1 VSEFRVWVSKLG
13 MVGSQTIQIPITSF
27 LRNSVPGTILSYK
40 DFSADPRAA
49 VFFILDT
56 LLAPPGETLLDP
68 FLPREVE
75 KLLQSASRCFN
86 ILDID
91 ILVFDW
97 FMSSID
103 VGRDIL
109 NSQTDSALFLYMNG
123 FHRIP
128 DSIPISSNFTKN
140 IAYFS
145 ILKKRENFEEFLA
158 FIPAMLAI
166 PGLVP
171 EDLSDD
177 SWIPHLAL
185 LTSKSEDIEIFNSTV
200 SLLTS
205 PPSSVGLESHHG
217 QFGISLLNPVAGLI
231 ESDTISFP
239 ISDTQLTKFQ
249 IYYVF
254 GSLFLVE
261 KKELGIEIWQTRF
274 TALADSEM
282 KARIAWLILERVFHP
297 LICSNREGEDVSMIE
312 SAISVIDGLGDDSKE
327 LNEYR
332 QYVCVM
338 EFFTKTDNRDFI
350 TKLRIDQEIVSEYFR
365 TPKRIIDPTLLEDV
379 VVREIIASGKGSEL
393 AKRIGIQSTV
403 NARVLRDLLVHCWD
417 SDIDPFLECL
427 DATIVTSIFLDI
439 VESRLAVVVQRLCED
454 TGRLHGIMI
463 ALVASN
469 SELKKLLSLEIKNE
483 ELEQCVTEWLCED
496 EQSVRSILESCRR
509 LLYHPCV
516 DAKKISALLTCIS
529 DINSSFS

>member
-1 VSEFRVWVSKLG
+1 
-13 MVGSQTIQIPITSF
+13 
-27 LRNSVPGTILSYK
+27 
-40 DFSADPRAA
+40 
-49 VFFILDT
+49 
-56 LLAPPGETLLDP
+56 
-68 FLPREVE
+68 
-75 KLLQSASRCFN
+75 
-86 ILDID
+86 
-91 ILVFDW
+91 
-97 FMSSID
+97 
-103 VGRDIL
+103 
-109 NSQTDSALFLYMNG
+109 
-123 FHRIP
+123 
-128 DSIPISSNFTKN
+128 
-140 IAYFS
+140 
-145 ILKKRENFEEFLA
+145 
-158 FIPAMLAI
+158 
-166 PGLVP
+166 
-171 EDLSDD
+171 
-177 SWIPHLAL
+177 
-185 LTSKSEDIEIFNSTV
+185 
-200 SLLTS
+200 
-205 PPSSVGLESHHG
+205 VGLESHHG
-217 QFGISLLNPVAGLI
+217 QFGISLLIPVAGLI

-249 IYYVF
+249 ISYVF
-254 GSLFLVE
+254 GSLFLAE
-261 KKELGIEIWQTRF
+261 KKELGIEILQTRF

-297 LICSNREGEDVSMIE
+297 LICSNREDEDVSMIE

-338 EFFTKTDNRDFI
+338 EFFKKTDNRDFI

-427 DATIVTSIFLDI
+427 DGTIVTSIFLEI

-483 ELEQCVTEWLCED
+483 ELERCVTEWLCED